1 MRSIS
6 RSTGYSVEKGSV
18 VFLNNFELNNSPS
31 LWDEPTKFMPE
42 RFLKDGCLKKPE
54 YFVPFSTGKRSC
66 VGSKMVANIA
76 FLVVTTLLQRYDIS
90 LAEEKP
96 ELPRGK
102 ISLDWNPF
110 KLVFAMRQ

>member
-1 MRSIS
+1 MSCS
-6 RSTGYSVEKGSV
+6 PGYSVEKGSI
-18 VFLNNFELNNSPS
+18 VFLNNFEMNTAAN

-54 YFVPFSTGKRSC
+54 YFIPFSTGKRSC
-66 VGSKMVANIA
+66 VGSKVVANIA

-90 LAEEKP
+90 LAEGTP